1 MNFFSAIVLIFND
14 IEYFDWFSQS
24 GNHCKDTN
32 FDGMLCLFCVKK
44 KESFSTFSFVD
55 GLLFL

>member
-1 MNFFSAIVLIFND
+1 LIFND